1 MMFGRPPSLGA
12 VRLCVLASTV
22 LVLTSLAQA
31 QPQAQ
36 APKPPPPPPPKQTKA
51 SPFETVPQS
60 AGEAKPVQAPKPP
73 APQAPKPASPFERP
87 TTAAEEPKPAQ
98 PPTAQPVKPGEAE
111 TPVEDVIEAIEFRG
125 ARRVPQDTLRA
136 LIISRKG
143 DKIDRES
150 LHRDFMALW
159 NQGRFDDI
167 TLEQEPGR
175 TGWIIR
181 FRLTERRVVRSI
193 KYDGMKSITVS
204 EILDRFKERKVGL
217 SVEQQYDPARVQ
229 RAAIVL
235 KEYLSERGRQFASV
249 EPQVVQIPPSSLE
262 VKFLVKEG
270 PKVKVGAIEI
280 EGNSA
285 FKDNTVIR
293 AMKNSKPIGIPYSI
307 FAEHLFSKSF
317 DSTKLEQDKD
327 MIRDFYQQRGYFTAR
342 AVEHSS
348 TIRDTGGVGGF
359 KIPIFRT
366 TKPGKKA
373 DIKIS
378 LEEGQ
383 LYKMENMNFTGVK
396 LFRTPETIFPKVFQ
410 MEKGDVF
417 STTKL
422 RKGLEQMRKI
432 YGEFG
437 YIDFVPEPDFAPD
450 AANGKIDLNL
460 SVDEGKQFFL
470 RRLDFQGNTTTRD
483 KVIRREVLL
492 DEGQIYNTRY
502 WELSLLRLN
511 QLGYFEVLKENEA
524 ADIKRDTRTN
534 TVDIT
539 LKVKERGKNS
549 VQLNGGVSGIAG
561 SFIGFGYS
569 TNNFLGLG
577 ETLSLDSQLGDRMRN
592 VTLGFTEP
600 YLFDRPITAG
610 FTLYTTR
617 FNYDQGREVS
627 LLTGRNLIPLYNQL
641 GTNNLLNYVSNGYG
655 FTTFLSSPWRRSFA
669 RVGLTYSYGTQNIA
683 TQSASAIQYFQYI
696 SFQGLAGQ
704 NQLDGIK
711 TSSFIPSYTYNT
723 VDHPITPSRGRS
735 VYLTM
740 QFATLGGNVRMIEP
754 TVDIKYFRAGFKKG
768 HVIGTHAL
776 GRYVTGYSGRVAPPF
791 NRFYM
796 GGENDIRGFEIW
808 QISPIAY
815 IPTEANVQVFN
826 DDGSARSQRVVDA
839 NGILS
844 VVPVFTKIPSYQLIS
859 PGGDTQ
865 GVGNLEYR
873 IPIFGPLTLAFFA
886 DAGINRITN
895 KNQLTVNPGRLTD
908 LNGLFPQASF
918 DRKVV
923 IAEQTMR
930 MRSSVGIEFQ
940 IMMPVVNA
948 PFRLYWAYN
957 PQYVQEFIV
966 PPVVADRSNFP
977 NNRTYVNSVNQ
988 IGQAYPFYE
997 RNRLWRFTISRT
1009 F

>member
-1 MMFGRPPSLGA
+1 MMFGRPMSLSA
-12 VRLCVLASTV
+12 VRLCAIPAAL
-22 LVLTSLAQA
+22 LILTPFALAQ
-31 QPQAQ
+31 QQ
-36 APKPPPPPPPKQTKA
+36 
-51 SPFETVPQS
+51 
-60 AGEAKPVQAPKPP
+60 
-73 APQAPKPASPFERP
+73 PQAPKPASPPKQTPANPFETVPQAASEAKPSAAEAPKPAQTPKPAAPFERP
-87 TTAAEEPKPAQ
+87 PTAAEEPKPAEAAK
-98 PPTAQPVKPGEAE
+98 PKPTAEAPVP
-111 TPVEDVIEAIEFRG
+111 DIIEAIEFRG

-143 DKIDRES
+143 DKLDPET

-175 TGWIIR
+175 EGWIIR

-204 EILDRFKERKVGL
+204 EILDRFKERRVGL
-217 SVEQQYDPARVQ
+217 SVEQQYDPAKVQ
-229 RAAIVL
+229 RAAVVL
-235 KEYLSERGRQFASV
+235 KEYLSERGRQFATV
-249 EPQVVQIPPSSLE
+249 DPQVVQIPPSSLE
-262 VKFLVKEG
+262 VKFVVKEG
-270 PKVKVGAIEI
+270 PKVKVGDIEI
-280 EGNSA
+280 EGNTA
-285 FKDNTVIR
+285 FKDNAIIR
-293 AMKNSKPIGIPYSI
+293 AMKNSRPIGIPYSI
-307 FAEHLFSKSF
+307 FLENLFAKSY
-317 DSTKLEQDKD
+317 DSTKLEQDKE
-327 MIRDFYQQRGYFTAR
+327 MVRDFYQQRGYFTAR
-342 AVEHSS
+342 AVEHTA
-348 TIRDTGGVGGF
+348 TIHDTGGTGF
-359 KIPIFRT
+359 KLPLFYPN
-366 TKPGKKA
+366 KPGKKA
-373 DIKIS
+373 DLKIMV
-378 LEEGQ
+378 EEGK
-383 LYKMENMNFTGVK
+383 LYRLENMNFNGVK

-450 AANGKIDLNL
+450 AATGKIDLNL

-483 KVIRREVLL
+483 KVIRREILL
-492 DEGQIYNTRY
+492 DEGQVYNTRY

-577 ETLSLDSQLGDRMRN
+577 ETLSLDAQLGDRIRN
-592 VTLGFTEP
+592 ITLGFTEP

-610 FTLYTTR
+610 FTIYTTR

-627 LLTGRNLIPLYNQL
+627 LLTGRNLIPLYNSL
-641 GTNNLLNYVSNGYG
+641 GRDNLLNYVSNGYG
-655 FTTFLSSPWRRSFA
+655 FTTFVSSPWKRSFA
-669 RVGLTYSYGTQNIA
+669 RVGLTYSYGTQKINTESTSA
-683 TQSASAIQYFQYI
+683 TTYFRYI
-696 SFQGLAGQ
+696 NFQGLAGQ

-735 VYLTM
+735 LYATL
-740 QFATLGGNVRMIEP
+740 QFATIGGNVRMIEP
-754 TVDIKYFRAGFKKG
+754 TVDMKYFRHGFKKG
-768 HVIGTHAL
+768 HVIGMHGLA
-776 GRYVTGYSGRVAPPF
+776 RYVTGYSGRVAPPF

-815 IPTEANVQVFN
+815 IPTEATVNVLN
-826 DDGSARSQRVVDA
+826 ADGSARSQRVIDA
-839 NGILS
+839 NGVVS
-844 VVPVFTKIPSYQLIS
+844 VVAATTKIPSYQLIS

-865 GVGNLEYR
+865 GVGNFEYR

-886 DAGINRITN
+886 DAGINRIVNT
-895 KNQLTVNPGRLTD
+895 NQLVVNQGRLD
-908 LNGLFPQASF
+908 ELNGLFPQAAF

-923 IAEQTMR
+923 IAEQTMK

-957 PQYVQEFIV
+957 PQYVREYVI
-966 PPVVADRSNFP
+966 PPIVADRSNFP
-977 NNRTYVNSVNQ
+977 NQATYLNSIAQ

>member
-1 MMFGRPPSLGA
+1 MMFFRPTSLNA
-12 VRLCVLASTV
+12 VRLSVIATAL
-22 LVLTSLAQA
+22 LVLSSLAHA

-36 APKPPPPPPPKQTKA
+36 APKPVPPAKKA
-51 SPFETVPQS
+51 APSPFETVPQS
-60 AGEAKPVQAPKPP
+60 PTGEAKPVPAQAPKPP
-73 APQAPKPASPFERP
+73 SPFERP
-87 TTAAEEPKPAQ
+87 TTAPEEAKPPATAAPAKPVQPGAEA
-98 PPTAQPVKPGEAE
+98 
-111 TPVEDVIEAIEFRG
+111 PVEDIIEAIEFRG

-136 LIISRKG
+136 LIFSKKG
-143 DKIDRES
+143 DKIDRET

-175 TGWIIR
+175 AGWIVR
-181 FRLTERRVVRSI
+181 FKLTERRVVRSI

-204 EILDRFKERKVGL
+204 EILDRFKERRVGL

-229 RAAIVL
+229 RASIVL
-235 KEYLSERGRQFASV
+235 KEYLSERGRQFATV
-249 EPQVVQIPPSSLE
+249 DPKVVQIPPSSLE
-262 VKFLVKEG
+262 VNFVVKEG
-270 PKVKVGAIEI
+270 PKVKVGKIEI
-280 EGNSA
+280 EGNTA
-285 FKDNTVIR
+285 FKDNAVIR
-293 AMKNSKPIGIPYSI
+293 AMKNSRPIGIPYSRYFENI
-307 FAEHLFSKSF
+307 FAKSF
-317 DSTKLEQDKD
+317 DSTKLEQDKE
-327 MIRDFYQQRGYFTAR
+327 MIRDYYQQRGYFTAR
-342 AVEHSS
+342 AVEHTS
-348 TIRDTGGVGGF
+348 TIRETGGRGF
-359 KIPIFRT
+359 KIPVF
-366 TKPGKKA
+366 KPNKAGKAA
-373 DIKIS
+373 DLKIIV
-378 LEEGQ
+378 EEGK
-383 LYKMENMNFTGVK
+383 LFRMNNMNFTGVK

-410 MEKGDVF
+410 MEKGDLF

-492 DEGQIYNTRY
+492 DEGQVYNTRY

-524 ADIKRDTRTN
+524 ADIKRDTKTN

-561 SFIGFGYS
+561 SFVGFGYS

-577 ETLSLDSQLGDRMRN
+577 ETLSLDAQLGDRIRN

-610 FTLYTTR
+610 FTIYTTR

-641 GTNNLLNYVSNGYG
+641 GRDNLLNYVSNGYG
-655 FTTFLSSPWRRSFA
+655 FTAFLSSPWRRSFA
-669 RVGLTYSYGTQNIA
+669 RVGLTYSYGTQKIA
-683 TQSASAIQYFQYI
+683 TESVSARSYFQYI
-696 SFQGLAGQ
+696 SFQGLDGQ

-711 TSSFIPSYTYNT
+711 TSAFIPSYTFNT

-735 VYLTM
+735 LYLTT
-740 QFATLGGNVRMIEP
+740 QFATFGGNVRMIEP
-754 TVDIKYFRAGFKKG
+754 TVDFKYFRAGFKKG
-768 HVIGTHAL
+768 HVIGMHGL

-815 IPTEANVQVFN
+815 IPSEATVPILN
-826 DDGSARSQRVVDA
+826 DDGSARSQRIVGTD
-839 NGILS
+839 GSLS
-844 VVPVFTKIPSYQLIS
+844 TVAVTTRIPSYQLIS

-865 GVGNLEYR
+865 GVGNFEYR

-886 DAGINRITN
+886 DAGVNRITN
-895 KNQLTVNPGRLTD
+895 TSQLVLNRGRLND
-908 LNGLFPQASF
+908 LNGLFPQAAF
-918 DRKVV
+918 DREVV
-923 IAEQTMR
+923 IARQTMA
-930 MRSSVGIEFQ
+930 MRSSVGVEFQ

-957 PQYVQEFIV
+957 PQYVREFIV
-966 PPVVADRSNFP
+966 PPVVADRSMFP
-977 NNRTYVNSVNQ
+977 NERSYINSISQV
-988 IGQAYPFYE
+988 GQAYPFYE